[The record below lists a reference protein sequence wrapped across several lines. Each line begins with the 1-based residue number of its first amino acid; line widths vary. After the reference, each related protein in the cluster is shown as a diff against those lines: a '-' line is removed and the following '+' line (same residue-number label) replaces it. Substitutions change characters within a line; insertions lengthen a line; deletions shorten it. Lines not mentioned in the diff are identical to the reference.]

1 MSEKKNNTNLAVRTT
16 IILVVDDHPIV
27 RDGLAEL
34 LNHEADMMVIAKAG
48 NIAEAIKAVK
58 KQRID
63 LAIVDML
70 LKDETGVQVTK
81 KIKALCPNL
90 IVLIFSMSDDIQY
103 VKQAF
108 EAGARGYITKD
119 ELSEKIIDAIRQ
131 ILDGGIYLNK
141 RLAKKFSKHELNEFL
156 IDIHYTKLCINE
168 LSSLSKYSAEPGLRN
183 KFYKSEKNLLH
194 MAWNSNTII
203 NCKLN

>member
-1 MSEKKNNTNLAVRTT
+1 MYFVSEKKKNTKLAVRTT
-16 IILVVDDHPIV
+16 TILVVDDHPIV

-34 LNHEADMMVIAKAG
+34 LNHEADMMVIARAG
-48 NIAEAIKAVK
+48 NIAEATKAVK

-90 IVLIFSMSDDIQY
+90 IVVIFSMSDDIQY

-141 RLAKKFSKHELNEFL
+141 RLAKKFPKHELNEFL
-156 IDIHYTKLCINE
+156 ADD
-168 LSSLSKYSAEPGLRN
+168 SKRRCE
-183 KFYKSEKNLLH
+183 
-194 MAWNSNTII
+194 
-203 NCKLN
+203 